1 MLSPQAA
8 TYPAVVQP
16 QPTPFDRSQRK
27 VLRRVGTVAGIVLV
41 AAAVVA
47 IARNGAIVDSLSR
60 AMSSPRWD
68 ALTVLAG
75 TVVVQQV
82 LTSTVFWLLMR
93 RHGPVGFGEMNA
105 LIAGSTLANYVPLQ
119 AGSIGRLAYHKVVHG
134 IPVKTSL
141 MVILVAMGLVA
152 MSLVALTVA
161 GVWVAR
167 SGAPWW
173 WVAAAPLAWAPLLAG
188 PSTRVAGACLTLRT
202 VELLVIAVQSWAA
215 FRLSGWDIEPM
226 TAVGVAVV
234 AAIANLTPFIGNGLG
249 VREWI
254 TGLLATLLGGYET
267 DAGLAAQLTGRA
279 VDALMAVAMGGPALA
294 WIASRRIAPTP
305 APAATLDS
313 ARP

>member
-1 MLSPQAA
+1 MLSMGPAA
-8 TYPAVVQP
+8 YPEPVQP
-16 QPTPFDRSQRK
+16 QPSPFDRSQRK
-27 VLRRVGTVAGIVLV
+27 VLRRIGTAASVVLV

-47 IARNGAIVDSLSR
+47 IVRNAAIVDSLSR
-60 AMSSPRWD
+60 AFASPRWD
-68 ALTVLAG
+68 ALAVVAG
-75 TVVVQQV
+75 TVIAQQL

-93 RHGPVGFGEMNA
+93 RHGPVAWGEMNA

-141 MVILVAMGLVA
+141 VVILVAMGLVA
-152 MSLVALTVA
+152 MGLVALAAVGLWASRA
-161 GVWVAR
+161 GA
-167 SGAPWW
+167 SWW
-173 WVAAAPLAWAPLLAG
+173 WVAAAPLAWVPLLAG
-188 PSTRVAGACLTLRT
+188 PATRVVGTCLVLRT
-202 VELLVIAVQSWAA
+202 AELIVIAVQSWAA

-234 AAIANLTPFIGNGLG
+234 AAIANLTPFVGNGLG
-249 VREWI
+249 VREWAV
-254 TGLLATLLGGYET
+254 GLAAPLLGGYET

-294 WIASRRIAPTP
+294 WIASRRVAP
-305 APAATLDS
+305 APGAALDS

>member
-1 MLSPQAA
+1 MRPA
-8 TYPAVVQP
+8 TYPAPVQP
-16 QPTPFDRSQRK
+16 QPSPLDRSQRK
-27 VLRRVGTVAGIVLV
+27 VLRRIGTVASVVLV
-41 AAAVVA
+41 VAAVVA
-47 IARNGAIVDSLSR
+47 IVRNAAIVDSLSR
-60 AMSSPRWD
+60 AFASPRWD
-68 ALTVLAG
+68 ALAVLAG
-75 TVVVQQV
+75 TVVAQQV

-141 MVILVAMGLVA
+141 VVILVAMGLVA
-152 MSLVALTVA
+152 VGLAALTVA
-161 GVWVAR
+161 GLWVSRA
-167 SGAPWW
+167 GASWW
-173 WVAAAPLAWAPLLAG
+173 WVAMAPLAWVPLLAG
-188 PSTRVAGACLTLRT
+188 PATRVIGACLVLRT

-226 TAVGVAVV
+226 AAVGVAVV

-249 VREWI
+249 VREWAV
-254 TGLLATLLGGYET
+254 GLAAPLLGGYET

-294 WIASRRIAPTP
+294 WIASRRIVP
-305 APAATLDS
+305 APAPAPGATLDS